1 MIISYHLTEVSR
13 SQSCWPVPV
22 WGTATSSPM
31 AQSVL
36 YADLRF
42 AKGPGGH
49 GTTSQV
55 LEAASMDD
63 TDSPYENVVPGS
75 APVGTAGEGTQHSP
89 DWQVNHQLQ
98 NVSREQATERGHFS
112 QEAQVWKQSL
122 RQTQQEL
129 AWVQEELQQAWQ
141 AAHRSQQ
148 ELARQD
154 VELVRVSGALNATQ
168 KELQDVQGKLSA
180 IEQAA
185 SSLRVCLNADCC
197 PSGWLLYRGKCL
209 FISVVRKSWWDSHR
223 DCVKK
228 SSHLLIQ
235 DEWELWML
243 PDFLQANSAR
253 YWIRRKE
260 FHRAK
265 RNCDAPAQ
273 TAQEA
278 GGFTVSVG
286 SQEPWRCGSEE
297 HEVVSRAQ
305 YGMAESHD
313 QRAEHCE
320 HVIKIQER
328 NHQPKRQVEKPT
340 TRVLC

>member
-1 MIISYHLTEVSR
+1 
-13 SQSCWPVPV
+13 
-22 WGTATSSPM
+22 M

-49 GTTSQV
+49 GTTSQA
-55 LEAASMDD
+55 LEAASVDD

-168 KELQDVQGKLSA
+168 RELQDVQGKLSA
-180 IEQAA
+180 VEQAA

-209 FISVVRKSWWDSHR
+209 FISAVKKSWWESHR

-235 DEWELWML
+235 DEWESWML
-243 PDFLQANSAR
+243 PQFLQTGGAR
-253 YWIRRKE
+253 YWIGGQYWPSDIQKLNKKPHNMGELTYCVATAHGMIDQKNCREDYAWICEQAPHMSGVSESIFSLLAKE
-260 FHRAK
+260 
-265 RNCDAPAQ
+265 
-273 TAQEA
+273 
-278 GGFTVSVG
+278 
-286 SQEPWRCGSEE
+286 
-297 HEVVSRAQ
+297 
-305 YGMAESHD
+305 
-313 QRAEHCE
+313 
-320 HVIKIQER
+320 
-328 NHQPKRQVEKPT
+328 
-340 TRVLC
+340 

>member
-1 MIISYHLTEVSR
+1 
-13 SQSCWPVPV
+13 
-22 WGTATSSPM
+22 M

-209 FISVVRKSWWDSHR
+209 FISAVKKNWWDSHR

-235 DEWELWML
+235 DEWESWML
-243 PDFLQANSAR
+243 PQFLQTGGAR
-253 YWIRRKE
+253 YWIGGRYWPSDIQKLNKKPHNMGE
-260 FHRAK
+260 LTYCVA
-265 RNCDAPAQ
+265 
-273 TAQEA
+273 TA
-278 GGFTVSVG
+278 
-286 SQEPWRCGSEE
+286 
-297 HEVVSRAQ
+297 
-305 YGMAESHD
+305 YGMIDQKNCREDYAWICEQAPNMSGVSESIFSLLAE
-313 QRAEHCE
+313 E
-320 HVIKIQER
+320 
-328 NHQPKRQVEKPT
+328 
-340 TRVLC
+340 

>member
-1 MIISYHLTEVSR
+1 
-13 SQSCWPVPV
+13 
-22 WGTATSSPM
+22 M

-49 GTTSQV
+49 GTTSQA

-89 DWQVNHQLQ
+89 GHWSRRCCVPAGLLAVSLLLLVALVTLGTCYWQVNHQLQ

-180 IEQAA
+180 IKQAA
-185 SSLRVCLNADCC
+185 NSLHVCLNADCC

-209 FISVVRKSWWDSHR
+209 FISAVKKSWWESHR

-235 DEWELWML
+235 DEWESWML
-243 PDFLQANSAR
+243 PQFLQTGGAR
-253 YWIRRKE
+253 YWIGGRYWPSDIQKLNKKPHNMGELTYCVATAHGMIDQKNCREDYAWICEQAPNMSGVSESIFSLLAKE
-260 FHRAK
+260 
-265 RNCDAPAQ
+265 
-273 TAQEA
+273 
-278 GGFTVSVG
+278 
-286 SQEPWRCGSEE
+286 
-297 HEVVSRAQ
+297 
-305 YGMAESHD
+305 
-313 QRAEHCE
+313 
-320 HVIKIQER
+320 
-328 NHQPKRQVEKPT
+328 
-340 TRVLC
+340 

>member
-1 MIISYHLTEVSR
+1 
-13 SQSCWPVPV
+13 
-22 WGTATSSPM
+22 M

-89 DWQVNHQLQ
+89 GHWSRRCCVPVGLLAVSLLLLVALVTLGTCYWQVNHQLQ

-209 FISVVRKSWWDSHR
+209 FISAVKKNWWDSHR

-235 DEWELWML
+235 DEWESWML
-243 PDFLQANSAR
+243 PFLQTGGAR
-253 YWIRRKE
+253 YWIGGRYWPSDIQKLNKKPHNMGE
-260 FHRAK
+260 LTYCVA
-265 RNCDAPAQ
+265 
-273 TAQEA
+273 TA
-278 GGFTVSVG
+278 
-286 SQEPWRCGSEE
+286 
-297 HEVVSRAQ
+297 
-305 YGMAESHD
+305 YGMIDQKNCREDYAWICEQAPNMSGVSESIFSLLAE
-313 QRAEHCE
+313 E
-320 HVIKIQER
+320 
-328 NHQPKRQVEKPT
+328 
-340 TRVLC
+340 